1 MSERMA
7 IFETLKYRVVKKD
20 KSIEIREYQD
30 FLLASTT
37 SPINQCQDSVIMA
50 VFDYISGQ
58 NDSKQ

>member
-1 MSERMA
+1 MA
-7 IFETLKYRVVKKD
+7 LFETLKYRVVKKD

-37 SPINQCQDSVIMA
+37 SPINQRQDRGFMT